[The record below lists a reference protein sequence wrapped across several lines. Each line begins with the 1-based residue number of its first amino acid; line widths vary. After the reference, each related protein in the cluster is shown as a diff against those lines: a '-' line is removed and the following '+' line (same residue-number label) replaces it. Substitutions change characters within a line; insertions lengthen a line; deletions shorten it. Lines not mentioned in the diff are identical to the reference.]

1 MSHLLFG
8 VGEML
13 LQGVFQA
20 CMKVATSG
28 GSMDTL
34 LWIFDVGCIVWYLLW
49 ACCKRNPISNALY
62 SQQQIFVIF
71 LVEYIF
77 RKKSKTQSF
86 KNVFERNY
94 ERFSYTFFFKPFC
107 SQLRK
112 SPYNIPIL
120 ILELKYSFLTLG
132 IFIIFVLYYFSFAMF
147 HSWEWLFSETYLF
160 HLLLAS
166 FSLNTHAIKT
176 NKF

>member
-86 KNVFERNY
+86 KKCFWKKLWAFQLY
-94 ERFSYTFFFKPFC
+94 FFSKPFC
-107 SQLRK
+107 YQLRK

-120 ILELKYSFLTLG
+120 MLGLKYSFLTLG

-147 HSWEWLFSETYLF
+147 HSWEWLFSETYRF
-160 HLLLAS
+160 HLHIAS
-166 FSLNTHAIKT
+166 CSPNTHAIKT